1 MKKLSTYLFLILF
14 SFQASSLAD
23 DIRDFQIE
31 GMSVGGSALDYFS
44 EREIK
49 EAGGTGYIYSDKKF
63 YSATFYYEPSF
74 KIYHEVQFHLKNND
88 RKYKIYSI
96 AGHIVYEDK
105 IEECYEE
112 MDKVVSE
119 VKSLFNSATIDNA
132 GIKKMTADKSG
143 KSTVKSIYIDLVSGE
158 YVSVQCFDWSK
169 EKRLTDTLTV
179 VLELK
184 EFSTWLRNKAYK

>member
-1 MKKLSTYLFLILF
+1 
-14 SFQASSLAD
+14 
-23 DIRDFQIE
+23 
-31 GMSVGGSALDYFS
+31 
-44 EREIK
+44 
-49 EAGGTGYIYSDKKF
+49 
-63 YSATFYYEPSF
+63 
-74 KIYHEVQFHLKNND
+74 
-88 RKYKIYSI
+88 
-96 AGHIVYEDK
+96 
-105 IEECYEE
+105 